1 MCGDDGPAIQ
11 AKLAHPK
18 GLAIAADKTMYIA
31 DGTNIRAVDPK
42 GIIHTLVG
50 HHGHHNHW
58 SPTPCRGAI
67 PAQQVNVLLSYFA
80 VQILHFFFNMTQAQL
95 QWPTGLSLSPLDGS
109 LHFIDDRLILKLTA
123 DMKVKV
129 VAGSP
134 LHCHANKARE
144 FSNITIEQ
152 DEPMSKVLDI
162 VLCEVVRMLII

>member
-1 MCGDDGPAIQ
+1 MI
-11 AKLAHPK
+11 
-18 GLAIAADKTMYIA
+18 
-31 DGTNIRAVDPK
+31 
-42 GIIHTLVG
+42 
-50 HHGHHNHW
+50 
-58 SPTPCRGAI
+58 
-67 PAQQVNVLLSYFA
+67 
-80 VQILHFFFNMTQAQL
+80 QAQL

-152 DEPMSKVLDI
+152 DEPISKVLDI
-162 VLCEVVRMLII
+162 VLCEIVGMLII